1 MNTLKKFQELLRE
14 IFQFESS
21 DLDFGIY
28 RILNY
33 KQKEVEK
40 FINQK
45 LPQIIEDA
53 FQKHKRNLSEDT
65 HEEYE
70 RAKREIIRTLGNN
83 AFTTTG
89 ELNPLYADTPL
100 GQEYL
105 RIKEQKE
112 LLEKLQEIKEQVY
125 NDLYS
130 FFSRFYED
138 GDFIPQYRYSKEPK
152 YSIPYNGEEVKLYW
166 ANADQYYIKTGI
178 LFRDYTFRAGDKKVI
193 FRTVSA
199 REEINSN
206 KATKQRYFVLDE
218 DPIQTEQDSIIIRFQ
233 YRELGE
239 EEIKLY
245 KDNANGQEIEQEEE
259 NGGRGRGVK
268 QEKINE
274 KIFEKLKKDLEELF
288 YKRSDLQH
296 AINRLFEEQRNQQP
310 LLLYHINRFTA
321 KNTRDYFIHKDIK
334 KFLMGQLD
342 YFIKSEVLNYETLS
356 EEKYLDKHI
365 TRAKVVKEVGEKI
378 IDFLAQ
384 IEDFQKKLW
393 EKKKFVIQ
401 THYVITLDKIKEWA
415 GEEFYREVLKEV
427 LRNSKQ
433 LEEWERLGFGKFESE
448 WDLVGKKL
456 PIDTRYFDERFKW
469 ELLERISERVNL
481 DDALDGLLIKSENW
495 QALNTILNK
504 YKESIKTIYI
514 DPPYNTGN
522 DEFLYRDRYQ
532 HSSWLTMMENR
543 LSLAKDLLQ
552 NEGVIFIS
560 IGDTLRSQ
568 VRINSSSR
576 LQIVCNQIF
585 NEDNFIAT
593 FVRKSGTAPRQ
604 DIKHIANSHDYVFC
618 YAKNID
624 CAKIN
629 RKLADIS
636 RLKHEDEHIDYRGKF
651 DLNQLDRGS
660 KQYSESL
667 DYPII
672 IERGEII
679 RVFDGQTFKKL
690 PAPEKIEI
698 WPGGDPNDKRWI
710 FTWSKEKVKWGIEN
724 DFIVFRKDRNG
735 KWKAYYKEYE
745 LVDNLGKPRE
755 RTNPYDTLILEFPN
769 ELGTSEIESLFSKRV
784 FEYPKPSD
792 LIKHLLKI
800 GSCRDSLIFD
810 FFAGSG
816 TTAHAVMKLNKE
828 DGGNRKFI
836 LVEIADYFETIIL
849 PRIKKVAYSFNW
861 ENGNPE
867 DTDGLGV
874 FFKYQILEQYED
886 ALDNIKLKEN
896 KLAQNLFKDE
906 YLIKYFLEFE
916 TRNSPYLLNIEK
928 LKNPFAYKLK
938 VNLSEVG
945 EPKEM
950 IVDIPETFNYLL
962 GLKVKKIK
970 KRKDN
975 GKTYLFV
982 LGEKDGRD
990 YAIVWREYSDQWK
1003 EEDFKKDKEFI
1014 KQELQ
1019 EWKPQVVYVNGQSIL
1034 TPNFGDFQVELHNIE
1049 PEFKRLMEG

>member
-1 MNTLKKFQELLRE
+1 MNALEKFQELLRE

-33 KQKEVEK
+33 KRDEVEK

-53 FQKHKRNLSEDT
+53 FQKHKKNLSENI

-70 RAKREIIRTLGNN
+70 RVRREIIRTLGNN
-83 AFTTTG
+83 AFTPTG
-89 ELNPLYADTPL
+89 ELNPVFADTPL

-112 LLEKLQEIKEQVY
+112 LLEKLEEIKEQVY

-178 LFRDYTFRAGDKKVI
+178 LFRDYTFRAEDKKVI

-218 DPIQTEQDSIIIRFQ
+218 EPVQIDQEGIIIRFQ
-233 YRELGE
+233 YRELSE
-239 EEIKLY
+239 EEIKHY
-245 KDNANGQEIEQEEE
+245 KDNGNGQEIEQEEE
-259 NGGRGRGVK
+259 NGGRGRGIK

-274 KIFEKLKKDLEELF
+274 KVFEKLEKDLRELF
-288 YKRSDLQH
+288 SKIKDFQF
-296 AINRLFEEQRNQQP
+296 AIKSLLEEQKNQQP
-310 LLLYHINRFTA
+310 LILYHINRFTA
-321 KNTRDYFIHKDIK
+321 KNTRDYFIHKNLK

-401 THYVITLDKIKEWA
+401 THYVITLDRIKEWA
-415 GEEFYREVLKEV
+415 GEEFYREVLKKV
-427 LRNSKQ
+427 LQNKEQ

-456 PIDTRYFDERFKW
+456 PIDTGYFDESFKW
-469 ELLERISERVNL
+469 KLLERISEKVNL

-504 YKESIKTIYI
+504 YREKIKTIYI

-522 DEFLYRDRYQ
+522 DEFLYKDRYQ

-543 LSLAKDLLQ
+543 LSLAKKFMRDD
-552 NEGVIFIS
+552 GVIFVS
-560 IGDTLRSQ
+560 IDDNEIYKLKE
-568 VRINSSSR
+568 
-576 LQIVCNQIF
+576 IV
-585 NEDNFIAT
+585 NELDFLGNFIVKVKVGGGSDNK
-593 FVRKSGTAPRQ
+593 FIVPE
-604 DIKHIANSHDYVFC
+604 HEYVLLF
-618 YAKNID
+618 AKNKD
-624 CAKIN
+624 KVGY
-629 RKLADIS
+629 LWGLPS
-636 RLKHEDEHIDYRGKF
+636 EEYLKNFRFEDEKGKYYLDSLEKTGIDTRRPNLKYPIKAPDGTTVLPKTIWRLSKEEFERRLANNEIVFIYDEVNKEWKIYTKTYYRGKIRPRSIV
-651 DLNQLDRGS
+651 DKIGYTREGN
-660 KQYSESL
+660 K
-667 DYPII
+667 
-672 IERGEII
+672 EI
-679 RVFDGQTFKKL
+679 K
-690 PAPEKIEI
+690 
-698 WPGGDPNDKRWI
+698 
-710 FTWSKEKVKWGIEN
+710 
-724 DFIVFRKDRNG
+724 
-735 KWKAYYKEYE
+735 
-745 LVDNLGKPRE
+745 
-755 RTNPYDTLILEFPN
+755 
-769 ELGTSEIESLFSKRV
+769 ELGLSYL
-784 FEYPKPSD
+784 YPKPTE
-792 LIKHLLKI
+792 LIKW
-800 GSCRDSLIFD
+800 LICIDNSIEGDKDKFILD

-836 LVEIADYFETIIL
+836 LVEMADYFETIIL

-861 ENGNPE
+861 KDGRPQ

-886 ALDNIKLKEN
+886 TLDNLELKES
-896 KLAQNLFKDE
+896 KPHKDFFKDD
-906 YLIKYFLEFE
+906 YLIKYFLEIE
-916 TRNSPYLLNIEK
+916 TKDDPHLLNISM
-928 LKNPFAYKLK
+928 LKDPYNYRLK

-950 IVDIPETFNYLL
+950 AVDVIETFNYLL
-962 GLKVKKIK
+962 GLKINKLM
-970 KRKDN
+970 RKEREGN
-975 GKTYLFV
+975 IYTFV
-982 LGEKDGRD
+982 LGEKGGKSV
-990 YAIVWREYSDQWK
+990 AVVWRVYWEVWA
-1003 EEDFKKDKEFI
+1003 EEDYKKDRDFIEEVLKEFRPEI
-1014 KQELQ
+1014 I
-1019 EWKPQVVYVNGQSIL
+1019 YINGQHALAFESFK
-1034 TPNFGDFQVELHNIE
+1034 PDVRNVE
-1049 PEFKRLMEG
+1049 PEFKRRMFSHEL

>member
-1 MNTLKKFQELLRE
+1 MHALKKFQELLRD

-33 KQKEVEK
+33 KQKEVKE
-40 FINQK
+40 FIDQK

-53 FQKHKRNLSEDT
+53 FQKHKKNLSEDI

-70 RAKREIIRTLGNN
+70 KVRREIIRTLGNN
-83 AFTTTG
+83 AFTPTG
-89 ELNPLYADTPL
+89 ELNPVFADTNI

-112 LLEKLQEIKEQVY
+112 LLEKLEEIKEQVY

-178 LFRDYTFRAGDKKVI
+178 LFRDYTFRAGDKKGDKKVI

-218 DPIQTEQDSIIIRFQ
+218 EPVQTDQDNLIVRFQ
-233 YRELGE
+233 YRELGQQ
-239 EEIKLY
+239 EINLY
-245 KDNANGQEIEQEEE
+245 KDNGNGQEIEQEEE

-274 KIFEKLKKDLEELF
+274 KIFGKLEKDLRELF
-288 YKRSDLQH
+288 SKVKEFQF
-296 AINRLFEEQRNQQP
+296 AIKNLLGEQRNQQP

-321 KNTRDYFIHKDIK
+321 KNTRDYFIHKNLK

-401 THYVITLDKIKEWA
+401 THYVITLDRIKEWTD
-415 GEEFYREVLKEV
+415 EEFYREVLKKV
-427 LRNSKQ
+427 LQNNAQ
-433 LEEWERLGFGKFESE
+433 LEEWERLGFGRFERE
-448 WDLVGKKL
+448 EELEGKKL
-456 PIDTRYFDERFKW
+456 PIDTGHFDERFKW

-495 QALNTILNK
+495 QALNTILNRYREK
-504 YKESIKTIYI
+504 IKTIYI

-543 LSLAKDLLQ
+543 LSLAKKLMRDD
-552 NEGVIFIS
+552 GVIFVS
-560 IGDTLRSQ
+560 IDDNEIYKLKE
-568 VRINSSSR
+568 
-576 LQIVCNQIF
+576 IV
-585 NEDNFIAT
+585 NELDFLGNFIVKVKVGGGSDNK
-593 FVRKSGTAPRQ
+593 FIVPE
-604 DIKHIANSHDYVFC
+604 HEYVLLF
-618 YAKNID
+618 AKNKD
-624 CAKIN
+624 KVGY
-629 RKLADIS
+629 LWGLPS
-636 RLKHEDEHIDYRGKF
+636 EEYLKNFRFEDEKGKYYLDSLEKTGIDTRRPNLKYPIKAPDGTTVLPKTIWRLSKEEFERRLANNEIVFIYDEVNKEWKIYTKTYYRGKIRPRSIV
-651 DLNQLDRGS
+651 DKIGYTREGN
-660 KQYSESL
+660 K
-667 DYPII
+667 
-672 IERGEII
+672 EI
-679 RVFDGQTFKKL
+679 K
-690 PAPEKIEI
+690 
-698 WPGGDPNDKRWI
+698 
-710 FTWSKEKVKWGIEN
+710 
-724 DFIVFRKDRNG
+724 
-735 KWKAYYKEYE
+735 
-745 LVDNLGKPRE
+745 
-755 RTNPYDTLILEFPN
+755 
-769 ELGTSEIESLFSKRV
+769 ELGLSYL
-784 FEYPKPSD
+784 YPKPTE
-792 LIKHLLKI
+792 LIKW
-800 GSCRDSLIFD
+800 LIYIDNSIEGDKDKFILD

-836 LVEIADYFETIIL
+836 LVEMADYFETIIL

-861 ENGNPE
+861 KDGRPQ

-886 ALDNIKLKEN
+886 TLDNLELKES
-896 KLAQNLFKDE
+896 KPHKDFFKDD
-906 YLIKYFLEFE
+906 YLIKYFLELE
-916 TRNSPYLLNIEK
+916 TKDDPHLLNISM
-928 LKNPFAYKLK
+928 LKDPYNYRLK

-945 EPKEM
+945 EPKDTALDV
-950 IVDIPETFNYLL
+950 IETFNYLL
-962 GLKVKKIK
+962 GLKINKLM
-970 KRKDN
+970 RKEREGN
-975 GKTYLFV
+975 IYTFV
-982 LGEKDGRD
+982 LGEREGKSV
-990 YAIVWREYSDQWK
+990 AVVWRVYSEGWA
-1003 EEDFKKDKEFI
+1003 EEDYKKDRDFIEEVLKEFRPEI
-1014 KQELQ
+1014 I
-1019 EWKPQVVYVNGQSIL
+1019 YINGQHALAFESFK
-1034 TPNFGDFQVELHNIE
+1034 PDVRNVE
-1049 PEFKRLMEG
+1049 PEFKRRMFSHEH